1 MKMKFTPLLLLTLL
15 LLIFQSC
22 HDLELV
28 RIAAVETSRAT
39 VFDNSSV
46 ELTGAI
52 IDAGEPDDMFGYG
65 FVYSTNPMPTNA
77 NQKTEAGT
85 SSAAGAY
92 QSTITNLTPGTW
104 YFRAFVNTSSN
115 GYTYGDVM
123 TFTITQQAATELY
136 WGTGVPD
143 DYVGYNL
150 TGPYMPLLYFDKASL
165 QPYNGYEIVSMHFF
179 PGSSYPESYSI
190 YLEQAI
196 SYEQDVLS
204 PVAGTWN
211 EIYLEQ
217 PFFIDADYDLIAG
230 YWVFNQGVNSFPCG
244 IDAGPAYTGYG
255 DLLFFEG
262 SLYTSDFDANWCIK
276 LILRNRA
283 GKQAELSHY
292 TSPPSPTDKDKPR
305 VSQSNKSV
313 LPLNYSQSKN
323 ANR

>member
-123 TFTITQQAATELY
+123 TFTITQQ
-136 WGTGVPD
+136 
-143 DYVGYNL
+143 
-150 TGPYMPLLYFDKASL
+150 
-165 QPYNGYEIVSMHFF
+165 
-179 PGSSYPESYSI
+179 
-190 YLEQAI
+190 
-196 SYEQDVLS
+196 
-204 PVAGTWN
+204 VA
-211 EIYLEQ
+211 
-217 PFFIDADYDLIAG
+217 DIAG
-230 YWVFNQGVNSFPCG
+230 QCRGNSGAWGCG
-244 IDAGPAYTGYG
+244 DG
-255 DLLFFEG
+255 DRPSRRHGG
-262 SLYTSDFDANWCIK
+262 SRRQDSDDC
-276 LILRNRA
+276 R
-283 GKQAELSHY
+283 
-292 TSPPSPTDKDKPR
+292 T
-305 VSQSNKSV
+305 
-313 LPLNYSQSKN
+313 
-323 ANR
+323 